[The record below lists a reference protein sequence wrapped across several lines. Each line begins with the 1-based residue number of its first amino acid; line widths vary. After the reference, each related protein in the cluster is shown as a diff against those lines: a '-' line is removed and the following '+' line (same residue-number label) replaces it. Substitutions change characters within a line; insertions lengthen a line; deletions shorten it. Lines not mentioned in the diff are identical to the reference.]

1 VFSHVYWVEGSGQ
14 VLGSLHL
21 IFGPWRRGRPVRAG
35 DQRGSD
41 RLRSDAQLS
50 NGRGSGT
57 DAPQAPAAASRD
69 PRVGVEDEQGN
80 GLYFSEPAQ
89 QNLHLLGGHLVGV
102 LGGPE
107 ALHVEGGGP
116 TLADEV
122 ELCDELVGPSG
133 HDRLAGR
140 VARRMVIV
148 ALTKGCT
155 PRRIWATRSCPRR
168 RRALLRS
175 QRADGGRADCAGPPH
190 RYVHAPEPRRSFP
203 IRVGAQVGGSN
214 GQEKG
219 RRRPHRGWRRSVR
232 RERRLC
238 GGGIRKASGGSC
250 GEHRKVP

>member
-1 VFSHVYWVEGSGQ
+1 VYWVEGSGQ

-57 DAPQAPAAASRD
+57 DTPQAPATASRD

-89 QNLHLLGGHLVGV
+89 QNLHLLGAHLVGV

-140 VARRMVIV
+140 VARRMVRV
-148 ALTKGCT
+148 ALSKGL
-155 PRRIWATRSCPRR
+155 RSASHLGHTLR

-175 QRADGGRADCAGPPH
+175 QQADSGRADCAGPPH

-203 IRVGAQVGGSN
+203 IRAGARVGGSN
-214 GQEKG
+214 GQENG
-219 RRRPHRGWRRSVR
+219 RPRPRRGWRR
-232 RERRLC
+232 
-238 GGGIRKASGGSC
+238 
-250 GEHRKVP
+250 